1 MFILSQMSI
10 FRKNY
15 PAFHILLL
23 INKIFK
29 MIILLVTLPNDFNLP
44 DNLQNIPINSK
55 FIHSQRLSSDKKAAM
70 PPLPKN
76 KGMRPSETYIQTAS
90 CLLYI

>member
-1 MFILSQMSI
+1 
-10 FRKNY
+10 
-15 PAFHILLL
+15 
-23 INKIFK
+23 
-29 MIILLVTLPNDFNLP
+29 MIILIVILLYGFNLP

-55 FIHSQRLSSDKKAAM
+55 FIHSQSLPSDKKAAM

-76 KGMRPSETYIQTAS
+76 KGIKPSETYIQTAL